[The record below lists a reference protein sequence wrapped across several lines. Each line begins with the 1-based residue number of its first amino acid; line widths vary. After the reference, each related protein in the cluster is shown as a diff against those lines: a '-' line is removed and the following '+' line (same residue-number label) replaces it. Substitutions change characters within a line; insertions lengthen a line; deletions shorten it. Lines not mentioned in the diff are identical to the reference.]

1 MSYNWLTQYNSPNYT
16 PANRVQAT
24 WGRPR
29 TIEAIAIH
37 WWGDP
42 NTNPSFEGVVNYLCR
57 ANGSSSAH
65 IVATGTGRRVAC
77 IVNLSDASWATNS
90 ANPYTIS
97 IECDPRCRDEDYDVI
112 AEVIAQLRQVYGNL
126 PLVPHKQFVA
136 TACPGNYD
144 LGRLNREAA
153 NKVAKP
159 EWDWGHVENK
169 VVTQPVPAAVKLPT
183 PLMFKVNIDKAE
195 VWDLDTNPNYKSTKT
210 LGRGDEFRAFAY
222 IDFNNTRYYQTEY
235 SFGKNKTGVNKNDLA
250 PIDTVVVKEEQ
261 QTQSVAFTRETK
273 EDNTIPKGETQIKQ
287 QGKDGV
293 RTVVY
298 EVTYTNGAET
308 KRVVKSDKVTTQP
321 VTEITLVGTY
331 EKPSND
337 GFNEN
342 DRNTLNSIKQ
352 LLEWLTKAFKAIFNV
367 KDY

>member
-29 TIEAIAIH
+29 TVEAIAIH

-42 NTNPSFEGVVNYLCR
+42 NQNPSFEGVVNYLCR

-65 IVATGTGRRVAC
+65 LVASGTGRKVAC
-77 IVNLSDASWATNS
+77 IVDFADASWATNS

-112 AEVIAQLRQVYGNL
+112 AELIAQLRQVYGNL

-144 LGRLNREAA
+144 LGRLDREAR
-153 NKVAKP
+153 NKIAKP

-169 VVTQPVPAAVKLPT
+169 VTTVPVPAAIKLPKV
-183 PLMFKVNIDKAE
+183 LKFKALLDQTN
-195 VWDLDTNPNYKSTKT
+195 VWDLNTNPNYKAVTNLKKDSIF
-210 LGRGDEFRAFAY
+210 EAFAK
-222 IDFNNTRYYQTEY
+222 IDFNNATYYVTQY
-235 SFGKNKTGVNKNDLA
+235 S
-250 PIDTVVVKEEQ
+250 
-261 QTQSVAFTRETK
+261 
-273 EDNTIPKGETQIKQ
+273 
-287 QGKDGV
+287 
-293 RTVVY
+293 
-298 EVTYTNGAET
+298 
-308 KRVVKSDKVTTQP
+308 
-321 VTEITLVGTY
+321 Y
-331 EKPSND
+331 EKGLKNGINSQDLVEVIEPPKPVEPETPVQEPESPSKD

-342 DRNTLNSIKQ
+342 DRNTLNNIWNVIQSI
-352 LLEWLTKAFKAIFNV
+352 WKALNTIFNI
-367 KDY
+367 KE

>member
-42 NTNPSFEGVVNYLCR
+42 NQNPSFEGAVNYLCR

-65 IVATGTGRRVAC
+65 LVASGTGRKVAC
-77 IVNLSDASWATNS
+77 IVNFQDASWATNS

-112 AEVIAQLRQVYGNL
+112 AELIAQLRQVYGNL

-144 LGRLNREAA
+144 LGRLDRESR
-153 NKVAKP
+153 NKVAKA
-159 EWDWGHVENK
+159 EWDWGHVENA
-169 VVTQPVPAAVKLPT
+169 VTTRPVPAAVKLPS
-183 PLMFKVNIDKAE
+183 PLTFKANLDKVE

-210 LGRGDEFRAFAY
+210 LGRGDKFEAVAY
-222 IDFNNTRYYQTEY
+222 IPFNNTKYYQTEF
-235 SFGKNKTGVNKNDLA
+235 SFGKNKTGVNEVDLVQV
-250 PIDTVVVKEEQ
+250 PTVETREES
-261 QTQSVAFTRETK
+261 QTQNIAFTRTTK
-273 EDNTIPKGETQIKQ
+273 EDNTLPLGETKVVVA
-287 QGKDGV
+287 GKDGV
-293 RTVVY
+293 RTIVY
-298 EVTYTNGAET
+298 EVTYTNGVET
-308 KRVVKSDKVTTQP
+308 KRTVKSDKVTTQP
-321 VTEITLVGTY
+321 VTEVTAVGTH
-331 EKPSND
+331 EKPSDD

-342 DRNTLNSIKQ
+342 DRNTLNSIWNVIQ
-352 LLEWLTKAFKAIFNV
+352 SIWKALKTIFNI
-367 KDY
+367 KE

>member
-42 NTNPSFEGVVNYLCR
+42 NQNPSFEGVVNYLCR

-65 IVATGTGRRVAC
+65 LVASGTGRKVAC
-77 IVNLSDASWATNS
+77 IVNFADASWATNS

-112 AEVIAQLRQVYGNL
+112 AELIAQLRQVYGNL

-144 LGRLNREAA
+144 LGRLDREAR

-169 VVTQPVPAAVKLPT
+169 VTTVPVPAAIKLPKV
-183 PLMFKVNIDKAE
+183 LKFKALLDQTN
-195 VWDLDTNPNYKSTKT
+195 VWDLNTNPNYKAVTNLKKDSIF
-210 LGRGDEFRAFAY
+210 EAFAK
-222 IDFNNTRYYQTEY
+222 IDFNNATYYVTQY
-235 SFGKNKTGVNKNDLA
+235 SYEKGLKNGVNSQDLVEVIE
-250 PIDTVVVKEEQ
+250 PPKPVEP
-261 QTQSVAFTRETK
+261 ET
-273 EDNTIPKGETQIKQ
+273 
-287 QGKDGV
+287 
-293 RTVVY
+293 
-298 EVTYTNGAET
+298 
-308 KRVVKSDKVTTQP
+308 P
-321 VTEITLVGTY
+321 VQ
-331 EKPSND
+331 KPESPSKD

-342 DRNTLNSIKQ
+342 DRNTLNNIWNVIQSI
-352 LLEWLTKAFKAIFNV
+352 WKALKTIFNI
-367 KDY
+367 KE

>member
-29 TIEAIAIH
+29 TIEAISIH

-42 NTNPSFEGVVNYLCR
+42 NQNPSFEGVVNYLCR

-65 IVATGTGRRVAC
+65 LVASGTGRKVAC
-77 IVNLSDASWATNS
+77 IVNFADASWATNS

-112 AEVIAQLRQVYGNL
+112 AELIAQLRQVYGNL

-144 LGRLNREAA
+144 LGRLDREAR

-169 VVTQPVPAAVKLPT
+169 VTTVPVPAAVKLPKV
-183 PLMFKVNIDKAE
+183 LKFKALLDQTN
-195 VWDLDTNPNYKSTKT
+195 VWDLNMNPNYKAVTNLKKDSIF
-210 LGRGDEFRAFAY
+210 EAFAK
-222 IDFNNTRYYQTEY
+222 IDFNNATYYVTQY
-235 SFGKNKTGVNKNDLA
+235 SYEKGLKNGVNSQDL
-250 PIDTVVVKEEQ
+250 V
-261 QTQSVAFTRETK
+261 
-273 EDNTIPKGETQIKQ
+273 
-287 QGKDGV
+287 
-293 RTVVY
+293 
-298 EVTYTNGAET
+298 
-308 KRVVKSDKVTTQP
+308 
-321 VTEITLVGTY
+321 
-331 EKPSND
+331 
-337 GFNEN
+337 
-342 DRNTLNSIKQ
+342 
-352 LLEWLTKAFKAIFNV
+352 
-367 KDY
+367 

>member
-42 NTNPSFEGVVNYLCR
+42 NQNPSFEGVVNYLCR

-65 IVATGTGRRVAC
+65 LVASGTGRKVAC
-77 IVNLSDASWATNS
+77 IVNFADASWATNS

-112 AEVIAQLRQVYGNL
+112 AELIAQLRQVYGNL

-144 LGRLNREAA
+144 LGRLDREAR
-153 NKVAKP
+153 NKIAKP

-169 VVTQPVPAAVKLPT
+169 VTTVPVPAAIKLPKV
-183 PLMFKVNIDKAE
+183 LKFKALLDQTN
-195 VWDLDTNPNYKSTKT
+195 VWDLNTNPNYKAVTNLKKDSIF
-210 LGRGDEFRAFAY
+210 EAFAK
-222 IDFNNTRYYQTEY
+222 IDFNNATYYVTQY
-235 SFGKNKTGVNKNDLA
+235 SYEKGLKNGVNSRDLA
-250 PIDTVVVKEEQ
+250 EVV
-261 QTQSVAFTRETK
+261 ET
-273 EDNTIPKGETQIKQ
+273 PK
-287 QGKDGV
+287 
-293 RTVVY
+293 
-298 EVTYTNGAET
+298 
-308 KRVVKSDKVTTQP
+308 P
-321 VTEITLVGTY
+321 VEPEAPVQ
-331 EKPSND
+331 EPESPPKD

-342 DRNTLNSIKQ
+342 DRNTLNNIWNVIQSI
-352 LLEWLTKAFKAIFNV
+352 WKALKTIFNI
-367 KDY
+367 KE

>member
-29 TIEAIAIH
+29 TIEAISIH

-42 NTNPSFEGVVNYLCR
+42 NQNPSFEGVVNYLCR

-65 IVATGTGRRVAC
+65 LVASGTGRKVAC
-77 IVNLSDASWATNS
+77 IVNFADASWATNS

-112 AEVIAQLRQVYGNL
+112 AELIAQLRQVYGNL

-144 LGRLNREAA
+144 LGRLDREAR

-169 VVTQPVPAAVKLPT
+169 VTTVPVPAAIKLPKV
-183 PLMFKVNIDKAE
+183 LKFKALLDQTN
-195 VWDLDTNPNYKSTKT
+195 VWDLNMNPNYKAVTNLKKDSIF
-210 LGRGDEFRAFAY
+210 EAFAK
-222 IDFNNTRYYQTEY
+222 IDFNNATYYVTQY
-235 SFGKNKTGVNKNDLA
+235 SYEKGLKNGVNSQDLVEVIE
-250 PIDTVVVKEEQ
+250 PPKPVEP
-261 QTQSVAFTRETK
+261 ETPAQ
-273 EDNTIPKGETQIKQ
+273 EPESPPK
-287 QGKDGV
+287 
-293 RTVVY
+293 
-298 EVTYTNGAET
+298 
-308 KRVVKSDKVTTQP
+308 
-321 VTEITLVGTY
+321 
-331 EKPSND
+331 D

-342 DRNTLNSIKQ
+342 DRNTLNNIWNVIQSI
-352 LLEWLTKAFKAIFNV
+352 WKALKTIFNI
-367 KDY
+367 KE

>member
-29 TIEAIAIH
+29 TIEAISIH

-42 NTNPSFEGVVNYLCR
+42 NQNPSFEGVVNYLCR

-65 IVATGTGRRVAC
+65 LVASGTGRKVAC
-77 IVNLSDASWATNS
+77 IVNFADASWATNS

-112 AEVIAQLRQVYGNL
+112 AELIAQLRQVYGNL

-144 LGRLNREAA
+144 LGRLDREAR
-153 NKVAKP
+153 NKIAKP

-169 VVTQPVPAAVKLPT
+169 VTTVPVPAAIKLPKV
-183 PLMFKVNIDKAE
+183 LKFKALLDQTN
-195 VWDLDTNPNYKSTKT
+195 VWDLNTNPNYKAVTNLKKDSIF
-210 LGRGDEFRAFAY
+210 EAFAK
-222 IDFNNTRYYQTEY
+222 IDFNNATYYVTQY
-235 SFGKNKTGVNKNDLA
+235 S
-250 PIDTVVVKEEQ
+250 
-261 QTQSVAFTRETK
+261 
-273 EDNTIPKGETQIKQ
+273 
-287 QGKDGV
+287 
-293 RTVVY
+293 
-298 EVTYTNGAET
+298 
-308 KRVVKSDKVTTQP
+308 
-321 VTEITLVGTY
+321 Y
-331 EKPSND
+331 EKGLKNGINSQDLVEVVEPPKPVEPETPVQEPESPPKD

-342 DRNTLNSIKQ
+342 DRNTLNNIWNVIQSV
-352 LLEWLTKAFKAIFNV
+352 WKALKTIFNI
-367 KDY
+367 KE